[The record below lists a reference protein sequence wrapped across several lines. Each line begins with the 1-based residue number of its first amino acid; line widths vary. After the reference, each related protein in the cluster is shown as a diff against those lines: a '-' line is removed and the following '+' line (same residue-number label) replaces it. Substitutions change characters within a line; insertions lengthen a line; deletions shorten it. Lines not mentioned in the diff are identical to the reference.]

1 MTNDVKKEDPKSPAP
16 GDNALH
22 PGGRHGAPVDV
33 GMSEL
38 VRDQVPIKDDDLAL
52 PAYDGEPSKEDR
64 NVRTESDPRRK

>member
-1 MTNDVKKEDPKSPAP
+1 MTSNIKDDPKSPAP

-38 VRDQVPIKDDDLAL
+38 DRDLVPIKDEDLDL
-52 PAYDGEPSKEDR
+52 PAYDGEPSKEAPKA
-64 NVRTESDPRRK
+64 S

>member
-1 MTNDVKKEDPKSPAP
+1 MTSTIKEDPKAPAP
-16 GDNALH
+16 GDNALR

-38 VRDQVPIKDDDLAL
+38 DRDHVPIKDDDLDL

-64 NVRTESDPRRK
+64 NVRTERDSPRK